1 VAHSAPDRA
10 LDVRIRHHG
19 RSLRGHL
26 VLTGHATGQVVLE
39 DVAEAV
45 APGQTAALYD
55 EGRLVAAGTIAHAH
69 AGRKR
74 TEE

>member
-1 VAHSAPDRA
+1 
-10 LDVRIRHHG
+10 VRIRHHG
-19 RSLRGHL
+19 RPLRGHL